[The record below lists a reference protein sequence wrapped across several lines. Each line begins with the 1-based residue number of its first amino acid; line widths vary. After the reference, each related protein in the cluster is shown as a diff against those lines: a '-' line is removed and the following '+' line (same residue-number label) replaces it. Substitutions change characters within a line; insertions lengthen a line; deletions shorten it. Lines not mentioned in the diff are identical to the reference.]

1 MFDARERQ
9 FMHHCG
15 RAQVEKR
22 EKRREQKGERSREVE
37 FASLFTQE
45 KEQASDERSE
55 AADYLQFAAV

>member
-1 MFDARERQ
+1 LRQ
-9 FMHHCG
+9 G
-15 RAQVEKR
+15 ASGKKR